1 MSGVSF
7 ISDGSEK
14 KNQKQKSFG
23 RKLIITEQRLYPHS
37 AWYFICGISF
47 HPIKFWKEDS
57 HFTDKETESERISIL
72 ISLTCFVKWQNEFH
86 FQVDLSP
93 KPMFFSQVQSASL

>member
-1 MSGVSF
+1 MAEDKNLREDYLGWCVWGF
-7 ISDGSEK
+7 FYIRWERK
-14 KNQKQKSFG
+14 KKAKTKELW

-57 HFTDKETESERISIL
+57 HFTDKETESQ
-72 ISLTCFVKWQNEFH
+72 KG
-86 FQVDLSP
+86 
-93 KPMFFSQVQSASL
+93 